1 MADLE
6 LEQEVEKMVDWSVQF
21 LEHFSSYP
29 ANGEYTAGNLINRYI
44 SYCKIRNEQSIADA
58 VKYDIKIKQ
67 KAHVPHHAVDSYLE
81 DVFPSLRKKIQ
92 RALAVSLENDPDIL
106 YDGDRRGRLYRYKT
120 TRPSIRARDVAVFIS
135 YYLYQTPVELSIRD
149 LWEEVREWATVF
161 HQQVEGKNISAT
173 RIAKKPY
180 LETLIKEK
188 YNTKDFPFSFSHPEN
203 LSKYKNPYD
212 PCDLSE
218 WCENVYT
225 KKWFKHSFSNI
236 LRYLRKELDCISVG
250 SKRGLWIHK
259 NHCTK
264 NKNNTR
270 QGIIRIEP
278 RDNPL
283 SDDSIPPQIPEKV
296 IFKDTGEKL
305 EQWCENQFNLVRAT
319 AFPHAYFEKDNESVN
334 DEENG
339 KGTKGDFIFR
349 ESDANGIEYTS
360 IMFEMKDNMES
371 TKGQTNDFHLSK
383 LDKIRK
389 KNKCEYAVL
398 VSMLEPENELY
409 NAGPVDMSPK
419 YGKMYVIRPQFF
431 IPMITLVRNAA
442 MNSHKIRNELA
453 LVKEQNIDIT
463 NFEEDLENVKTHFAK
478 NYDTAKNY
486 EKTRDQID
494 TSLFRIKEV
503 SSKGVDLTDIL
514 EFGNYFSRLYD
525 RVLSLDNPDVAPIML
540 KQLETQIQL
549 MLIKIQKGT
558 ANRDVPRFRRNRLSE
573 KFDEIHYESRLDGN
587 NTIIPQGESAFNATL
602 SVKTNVPIKRAIEA
616 FLGDQ
621 PRNTVE
627 ILEQIYMQMGRF
639 TITTQQ
645 LCKVLSEDKDIV
657 KVGPTNRS
665 GILSSG
671 DYDIAVWASRD
682 YITWNIPGWRDGIP
696 ILIDDEGTLFFGDE
710 PVAD

>member
-6 LEQEVEKMVDWSVQF
+6 LEQEVERMVDWSVQF

-44 SYCKIRNEQSIADA
+44 SYCKIRNEQSIANA
-58 VKYDIKIKQ
+58 VKYDIEMEQ

-135 YYLYQTPVELSIRD
+135 YYLYQTQVELSIRD

-173 RIAKKPY
+173 RISKKPY

-225 KKWFKHSFSNI
+225 EKWFKHSFSNI

-270 QGIIRIEP
+270 RGIIRIEP

-283 SDDSIPPQIPEKV
+283 SDEFIPPQIPEKV
-296 IFKDTGEKL
+296 ISKDTGEKL

-319 AFPHAYFEKDNESVN
+319 AFPHAYFEKNNEGVK
-334 DEENG
+334 DEEDG

-349 ESDANGIEYTS
+349 DSNPNGIEYTS
-360 IMFEMKDNMES
+360 IMFEMKGNMEG
-371 TKGQTNDFHLSK
+371 TKGQTNDSHLAK
-383 LDKIRK
+383 LDKNRK

-409 NAGPVDMSPK
+409 NAGPVDMSHK
-419 YGKMYVIRPQFF
+419 YEKMYVVRPQEF
-431 IPMITLVRNAA
+431 ILILSLIRNMARK
-442 MNSHKIRNELA
+442 SLEIRNELA
-453 LVKEQNIDIT
+453 ATRSQNIDIT
-463 NFEEDLENVKTHFAK
+463 DLEEDDKRLMFSMYQVKGM
-478 NYDTAKNY
+478 Y
-486 EKTRDQID
+486 E
-494 TSLFRIKEV
+494 SKE
-503 SSKGVDLTDIL
+503 VDLTDIL

-540 KQLETQIQL
+540 KQLETQIEL

-558 ANRDVPRFRRNRLSE
+558 ANRDVPRFRRSRLSDIKIKKPKE
-573 KFDEIHYESRLDGN
+573 ELDFDAAGS
-587 NTIIPQGESAFNATL
+587 
-602 SVKTNVPIKRAIEA
+602 KTNGSMKRAIEG
-616 FLGDQ
+616 FLGDRS
-621 PRNTVE
+621 RNTAE
-627 ILEQIYMQMGRF
+627 ILEHIHSTMRIG
-639 TITTQQ
+639 TTAQQ
-645 LCKVLSEDKDIV
+645 LVNMLSKDKDIV
-657 KVGPTNRS
+657 KVGSIKRS
-665 GILSSG
+665 EILSHD
-671 DYDIAVWASRD
+671 DYDIAVWANRD
-682 YITWNIPGWRDGIP
+682 YISSNFLWRDGTP
-696 ILIDDEGTLFFGDE
+696 ILIDGEGALFFGDE

>member
-6 LEQEVEKMVDWSVQF
+6 LEREVKRMVDWSVQF
-21 LEHFSSYP
+21 LGHFSSYP

-44 SYCKIRNEQSIADA
+44 FHCKIRNEQSIADA
-58 VKYDIKIKQ
+58 VKYDIEMEQ
-67 KAHVPHHAVDSYLE
+67 KAHVPHHTVDSYLE

-149 LWEEVREWATVF
+149 LWQEVREWATLF
-161 HQQVEGKNISAT
+161 HHRVEGKNIFSPA
-173 RIAKKPY
+173 RIVRTPN
-180 LETLIKEK
+180 LETLMKK
-188 YNTKDFPFSFSHPEN
+188 GYNTKHFPFSFSHPEN

-212 PCDLSE
+212 PCNLLK

-225 KKWFKHSFSNI
+225 EKWFKHSFSNI

-270 QGIIRIEP
+270 QGIIEIEP

-283 SDDSIPPQIPEKV
+283 SDDFIPPQIPEKV

-319 AFPHAYFEKDNESVN
+319 AFPHAYFEKDNVSVN

-339 KGTKGDFIFR
+339 KGTNGDFIFR
-349 ESDANGIEYTS
+349 DSDANGIEYIS
-360 IMFEMKDNMES
+360 IMFEMKDKMEG
-371 TKGQTNDFHLSK
+371 TKGQTNDSHLAK
-383 LDKIRK
+383 LDKDRK
-389 KNKCEYAVL
+389 KKKCEYAVL

-409 NAGPVDMSPK
+409 NAGPVDMSHK
-419 YGKMYVIRPQFF
+419 YGKMYVVRPQEFML
-431 IPMITLVRNAA
+431 ILSLIRNEARKSLE
-442 MNSHKIRNELA
+442 MRNELA
-453 LVKEQNIDIT
+453 VIRSQNID
-463 NFEEDLENVKTHFAK
+463 FQEAFGK
-478 NYDTAKNY
+478 NYDTAKNN
-486 EKTRDQID
+486 EKTRAFFDKSFFSSYGD
-494 TSLFRIKEV
+494 KEV
-503 SSKGVDLTDIL
+503 SSEEVDLTDIL

-540 KQLETQIQL
+540 KQLESQIQL

-558 ANRDVPRFRRNRLSE
+558 SKRDVKKLSLSDIKIRRP
-573 KFDEIHYESRLDGN
+573 K
-587 NTIIPQGESAFNATL
+587 
-602 SVKTNVPIKRAIEA
+602 K
-616 FLGDQ
+616 
-621 PRNTVE
+621 
-627 ILEQIYMQMGRF
+627 
-639 TITTQQ
+639 
-645 LCKVLSEDKDIV
+645 
-657 KVGPTNRS
+657 
-665 GILSSG
+665 
-671 DYDIAVWASRD
+671 
-682 YITWNIPGWRDGIP
+682 
-696 ILIDDEGTLFFGDE
+696 
-710 PVAD
+710 